1 VWEGE
6 GVKILLVQPPPPPD
20 YIGFRRTAL
29 PEPLAL
35 ENIGAVAQA
44 NHDVRILDLRLEN
57 GSALRQTLEAF
68 QPDLVGV
75 TCLTTEVYNAQDV
88 LKSVK
93 AWRPEVFTVTGG
105 LHASLLPKD
114 FQRPYVDAI
123 VIGEGEE
130 TFRHLLE
137 ALDGALPRPPAE
149 RLAAV
154 DGLAWRRT
162 HGRATAQG
170 HAEARGR
177 GTPSEEHGHTEARG
191 RGTPGEQNEWVFN
204 PDRVLLPS
212 LDLLPMPARH
222 LADRWF
228 QEYFFLFDKPHTLI
242 STSRGCPFR
251 CNFCS
256 VWKFYHKKCRYMSA
270 ERVVAEVEAV
280 QTRTISFID
289 DNFLANVPR
298 AFKIAQL
305 IRERGI
311 RKEFGMQARTDT
323 ISRHPDLLKTWREVG
338 LETVLIGFE
347 AATQEKLDAVAKG
360 ATVEQN
366 ERAMEILNGLGVLMW
381 GAFIADPQ
389 FTRDDFRQLKRYR
402 EEKGI
407 IYPQFTIL
415 TPLPG
420 TDLYQERYK
429 ELVTHDYRLFD
440 ALHAVL
446 PTRLPREEF
455 YKEFAG
461 LYRPDNPGL
470 LYDWISQGRITM
482 DRARKARQILM
493 ELGNYQNFLQ
503 GERAVGPAAATH

>member
-1 VWEGE
+1 MTRLLESFLGKWEHP
-6 GVKILLVQPPPPPD
+6 GVRILLVQPPPPPD

-29 PEPLAL
+29 PEPLAM
-35 ENIGAVAQA
+35 ESIGAIVRKH
-44 NHDVRILDLRLEN
+44 HDVRILDMRFED
-57 GSALRQTLEAF
+57 ALPTTLSEF
-68 QPDLVGV
+68 RPDVVGV
-75 TCLTTEVYNAQDV
+75 TCLTTEVYSAQAV
-88 LKSVK
+88 LKEVK
-93 AWRPEVFTVTGG
+93 ALRPETFTVAGG
-105 LHASLLPKD
+105 LHASLLPQD
-114 FQRPYVDAI
+114 FQLPYVDAI
-123 VIGEGEE
+123 VIGEGEV
-130 TFRHLLE
+130 TFRQLVEVLEKAPQGRPGE
-137 ALDGALPRPPAE
+137 AL
-149 RLAAV
+149 AAI
-154 DGLAWRRT
+154 DGLAWRSGHGHAKAPAPGRAGG
-162 HGRATAQG
+162 GRATPDNG
-170 HAEARGR
+170 
-177 GTPSEEHGHTEARG
+177 
-191 RGTPGEQNEWVFN
+191 EWVFN
-204 PDRVLLPS
+204 KARTLVPS
-212 LDLLPMPARH
+212 LDELPMPARD
-222 LADRWF
+222 LAAKWAH
-228 QEYFFLFDKPHTLI
+228 EYFFLFDKPHTLI

-256 VWKFYHKKCRYMSA
+256 VWKFYHKKCRYQSA
-270 ERVVAEVEAV
+270 EHVVAEVETIT
-280 QTRTISFID
+280 TRTISFVD

-298 AFKIAQL
+298 AFKIAEL

-347 AATQEKLDAVAKG
+347 AASQEKLDAVAKG

-407 IYPQFTIL
+407 LYPQFTIL

-420 TDLYQERYK
+420 TDLYQERYQ

-482 DRARKARQILM
+482 DRARKAREILM